1 MQAPRSGARSEPK
14 ANEVTTVASTKERAL
29 SVDQKHRVGSR
40 QLAERIEVL
49 PQTPGVYLMKS
60 AKERVL
66 YVGKAQN
73 LRARV
78 RSYFGGGDGRVQVP
92 DLVRRIA
99 DVSVLVTASVKDA
112 LLLENE
118 LIKQHRPPFNVRLR
132 DDKQYLRLR
141 LDPRQEWPR
150 LVQVRRF
157 ERDGALYFG
166 PYASSGALRQSLS
179 QLRRIFPLRNCSDPV
194 FKDYA
199 RRGRPCIE
207 HEMGRCPG
215 PCVGLVTADV
225 YRELVANTELFLR
238 GRSEELVE
246 TLRARMEA
254 AAAEQRFE
262 EAARLRDRIAAV
274 EQTVLRQQ
282 IVTERRVERDVFAL
296 ARQGGEVQLQALHV
310 REGRLIGASEH
321 AFSEID
327 LDAGEVMG
335 SFLGQF
341 YGGDAD
347 WQVPV
352 EVLVSHEPTDDGALE
367 ALLSERA
374 GRKVTVRVPQRGPAQ
389 ELVALALRNAEGALE
404 RRLAAR
410 ESVDAAA
417 QELQE
422 RLGLAR
428 APRRIECYDVSNL
441 AGTLA
446 VGSRVVLADGQP
458 VKGEYR
464 RYRVREAAAGDDLA
478 CLREVLARR
487 LARRESEP
495 LPDLLMVDGGRGQLA
510 VVTALLTDLGI
521 ELDHIGLAKE
531 RDLESPS
538 PRVRRSG
545 GLKAERVFLPGRLN
559 PVLLPP
565 SSRGLLLL
573 QRVRDEAHRFA
584 ISFQRELRR
593 RTGLTSVL
601 QEIPGIGPGKRK
613 SLLRTLGSLRRVR
626 EASLDELAAVPGL
639 SRRDAEAIR
648 RFFDAFAPQPAP
660 PREAEG

>member
-1 MQAPRSGARSEPK
+1 MTE
-14 ANEVTTVASTKERAL
+14 AL
-29 SVDQKHRVGSR
+29 
-40 QLAERIEVL
+40 LERIDAL

-60 AKERVL
+60 AKGRVL

-73 LRARV
+73 LRSRV

-92 DLVRRIA
+92 RLVRRIA
-99 DVSVLVTASVKDA
+99 DVSVLVTPSVKEA

-132 DDKQYLRLR
+132 DDKQYLGLR
-141 LDPRQEWPR
+141 LDLRQAWPR
-150 LVQVRRF
+150 LTQVRRF

-166 PYASSGALRQSLS
+166 PYTSSGGLRQSLD
-179 QLRRIFPLRNCSDPV
+179 QLRRIFPLRSCSDAV

-207 HEMGRCPG
+207 HEMKRCPA
-215 PCVGLVTADV
+215 PCVGLVTEEA
-225 YRELVANTELFLR
+225 YRELLAGTELFLR
-238 GRSEELVE
+238 GRAEELVG

-254 AAAEQRFE
+254 AAAGERFE
-262 EAARLRDRIAAV
+262 EAARLRDRIGAV
-274 EQTVLRQQ
+274 EETVLRQQ
-282 IVTERRVERDVFAL
+282 IVATDRRIERDVFGL
-296 ARQGGEVQLQALHV
+296 ARRGGEVQLQVLHV
-310 REGRLIGASEH
+310 RDGRLIGASDH

-327 LDAGEVMG
+327 LDDAEVLA
-335 SFLGQF
+335 SFLGQY
-341 YGGDAD
+341 YGGDAER
-347 WQVPV
+347 QVPA
-352 EVLVSHEPTDDGALE
+352 EVLVSLEPADDGALE

-374 GRKVTVRVPQRGPAQ
+374 GRKVTVRAPQRGPAL

-417 QELQE
+417 AELQE
-422 RLGLAR
+422 QLGLAR
-428 APRRIECYDVSNL
+428 LPRRIECYDISNL

-446 VGSRVVLADGQP
+446 VGSRVVFEDGQP
-458 VKGEYR
+458 VKADYR
-464 RYRVREAAAGDDLA
+464 RYRIREAPAGDDLA

-487 LARRESEP
+487 LAKRESEP
-495 LPDLLMVDGGRGQLA
+495 LPDLLVVDGGRGQLA
-510 VVTALLTDLGI
+510 VATALLADAGL
-521 ELDHIGLAKE
+521 ELDHIGIAKE

-545 GLKAERVFLPGRLN
+545 GLKAERIFLPGRLN

-565 SSRGLLLL
+565 SGRALLGL

-593 RTGLTSVL
+593 RAGMTSIL

-613 SLLRTLGSLRRVR
+613 SLLRELGSLKRVR
-626 EASLDELAAVPGL
+626 EAPVETLAAVPGL

-648 RFFDAFAPQPAP
+648 NFFDALGAPAS
-660 PREAEG
+660 